1 MPACVDGVE
10 IIQDLGK
17 AFAAFRKIK
26 APGPRLDLRID
37 LLSGLAQ
44 QILDR
49 ALLAQRG
56 QIRLF
61 RSSSS
66 RKAVLFTRRLG
77 AR

>member
-1 MPACVDGVE
+1 MPASVDGVE

-26 APGPRLDLRID
+26 APGPRLDLKID

-44 QILDR
+44 QTPDR

-61 RSSSS
+61 HSSSS

-77 AR
+77 TR